1 MEFRKVTSIIQSGV
15 LEKVEKGLQKI
26 GVRGISVTKVKGF
39 GEYANFYSRDWMIS
53 VSHVR
58 IEIFTEKA
66 KVKAIVN
73 AILEAA
79 HLGIPGDGIVA
90 VLPVEQIFRV
100 RTKSVVAA
108 GEI

>member
-1 MEFRKVTSIIQSGV
+1 MKFRKVTAIIQRDA
-15 LEKVEKGLQKI
+15 LEKVEQALQGI
-26 GVRGISVTKVKGF
+26 GVRGISVTKVKGY
-39 GEYANFYSRDWMIS
+39 GEYANFYSHDWMVS

-66 KVKAIVN
+66 RVNSIVN

-79 HLGIPGDGIVA
+79 HMGLPGDGIV
-90 VLPVEQIFRV
+90 VVVPVEQIFRV
-100 RTKSVVAA
+100 RTKSAVAA

>member
-1 MEFRKVTSIIQSGV
+1 MKFRKVTAIIQRDA
-15 LEKVEKGLQKI
+15 LEKVEQALQGI
-26 GVRGISVTKVKGF
+26 GVRGISVTKVKGY
-39 GEYANFYSRDWMIS
+39 GEYANFYSRDWMVS

-66 KVKAIVN
+66 RVNAIVN

-79 HLGIPGDGIVA
+79 HMGLPGDGIV
-90 VLPVEQIFRV
+90 VVVPVEQIFRV
-100 RTKSVVAA
+100 RTKSAVAA

>member
-1 MEFRKVTSIIQSGV
+1 MKFRKVTAIVQPGV
-15 LEKVEKGLQKI
+15 LEKVEKSLQEI
-26 GVRGISVTKVKGF
+26 GIRGISVTKVKGY
-39 GEYANFYSRDWMIS
+39 GEYANFYSRDWMVS

-58 IEIFTEKA
+58 IDIFTQKA

-90 VLPVEQIFRV
+90 VLPVEQVFRV
-100 RTKSVVAA
+100 RTKSVATADEV
-108 GEI
+108 

>member
-1 MEFRKVTSIIQSGV
+1 MEFRKVTAIIKSEV
-15 LEKVEKGLQKI
+15 LEKVEQGLRDI
-26 GVRGISVTKVKGF
+26 GIQGISVTKVKGF
-39 GEYANFYSRDWMIS
+39 GEYANFYSRDWMVS

-79 HLGIPGDGIVA
+79 HLGLPGDGIV
-90 VLPVEQIFRV
+90 VVVPVEQIFRV